1 MIIFP
6 WADETTTSV
15 PTTAAPTDGPT
26 TTGAPTAAPTTTAAP
41 TAAPTTTSAP
51 TAAPTTT
58 AAPTAAP
65 TTTSAPTAAPTTT
78 AGPPPSSPS
87 SYTQDWLRGDTNVVA
102 DPSHVHE
109 GLRLAAGDGWVGVG
123 GTIGE
128 VTRQVIVRKINNEG
142 AIQWTTTAGDS
153 HSTTGTLAY
162 SVGFGIAEGGSNLY
176 VGVGLWQKSSNQMMP
191 AILTLDSATGK
202 YYLSA

>member
-1 MIIFP
+1 MEKHFVNSILSK
-6 WADETTTSV
+6 WA
-15 PTTAAPTDGPT
+15 TDKCPKTCGICT
-26 TTGAPTAAPTTTAAP
+26 DTCEDTGKGNQCLKWKNKGKCSKKWAKDKCPKTCGLCDDG
-41 TAAPTTTSAP
+41 S
-51 TAAPTTT
+51 
-58 AAPTAAP
+58 
-65 TTTSAPTAAPTTT
+65 
-78 AGPPPSSPS
+78 PPSSSS

-162 SVGFGIAEGGSNLY
+162 SVGFGIAESGSNLY
-176 VGVGLWQKSSNQMMP
+176 VGVGLWQKTSNQMMP
-191 AILTLDSATGK
+191 AILALDSATGK
-202 YYLSA
+202 Y

>member
-1 MIIFP
+1 MKWKNKGKCSKK
-6 WADETTTSV
+6 WA
-15 PTTAAPTDGPT
+15 TDKCPKTCGICT
-26 TTGAPTAAPTTTAAP
+26 DTCEDTGKGNQCLKWKNKGKCSKKWAKDKCPKTCGLCDDG
-41 TAAPTTTSAP
+41 S
-51 TAAPTTT
+51 
-58 AAPTAAP
+58 
-65 TTTSAPTAAPTTT
+65 
-78 AGPPPSSPS
+78 PPSSSS

-162 SVGFGIAEGGSNLY
+162 SVGFGIAESGSNLY

-191 AILTLDSATGK
+191 AILALDSATGK
-202 YYLSA
+202 YYLSST

>member
-1 MIIFP
+1 MSRRETPIGRVILLIVSTIIALP
-6 WADETTTSV
+6 GVHACSSTSETTTRENNLAS
-15 PTTAAPTDGPT
+15 
-26 TTGAPTAAPTTTAAP
+26 
-41 TAAPTTTSAP
+41 AAPTTTSAP

-58 AAPTAAP
+58 A
-65 TTTSAPTAAPTTT
+65 APTAAPTTT

-162 SVGFGIAEGGSNLY
+162 SVGFGIAESGSNLY

-191 AILTLDSATGK
+191 AILALDSATGK
-202 YYLSA
+202 Y

>member
-1 MIIFP
+1 M
-6 WADETTTSV
+6 
-15 PTTAAPTDGPT
+15 G
-26 TTGAPTAAPTTTAAP
+26 
-41 TAAPTTTSAP
+41 
-51 TAAPTTT
+51 TTT

-128 VTRQVIVRKINNEG
+128 VTRQVIIRKINN
-142 AIQWTTTAGDS
+142 AG
-153 HSTTGTLAY
+153 
-162 SVGFGIAEGGSNLY
+162 E
-176 VGVGLWQKSSNQMMP
+176 
-191 AILTLDSATGK
+191 
-202 YYLSA
+202 YLSVDMNSGVVMIYTDSDSIN